1 MMTRTLI
8 YLLTLLVMSTQ
19 ASAQALSLEQ
29 ITAYLNSMRA
39 AKANFVQANPDKTL
53 AQGVMYLEKPG
64 RIRYEYTAPAD
75 SLVIS
80 DGRYLGIFDK
90 KSNRGYQRFDLRRTP
105 LDILL
110 RDRIDLTA
118 AGVVRSV
125 QSDGTK
131 TEVIAGDPANPG
143 NGSLTMVFTSNP
155 TELRQWIIADK
166 RGRRTTVILSDLQ
179 LQSDVSDGLFDI
191 LGTASALRDQ

>member
-1 MMTRTLI
+1 MTKFLAA
-8 YLLTLLVMSTQ
+8 LLSVLALGGP
-19 ASAQALSLEQ
+19 ASAQALSLSQ
-29 ITAYLNSMRA
+29 IGNYLNSMRA

-110 RDRIDLTA
+110 REQIDLSSS
-118 AGVVRSV
+118 GVVRSIE
-125 QSDGTK
+125 SDGVK
-131 TEVIAGDPANPG
+131 TEVIAGDPANPQ
-143 NGSLTMVFTSNP
+143 NGSLKMVFTANP
-155 TELRQWIIADK
+155 IELRQWIVADR
-166 RGRRTTVILSDLQ
+166 RGRETTVILSNLEIRR
-179 LQSDVSDGLFDI
+179 DVADNLFDI
-191 LGTASALRDQ
+191 QGTASALRDQ

>member
-1 MMTRTLI
+1 MKHLLAALTI
-8 YLLTLLVMSTQ
+8 ALTLP
-19 ASAQALSLEQ
+19 AGGAFAQALSLGQ
-29 ITAYLNSMRA
+29 ITNYLNSMRA

-64 RIRYEYTAPAD
+64 RIRYEYTAPDD

-80 DGRYLGIFDK
+80 DGRYLGVFDK

-110 RDRIDLTA
+110 SDRIDLTRS
-118 AGVVRSV
+118 GVVRSV
-125 QSDGTK
+125 QTDGVK
-131 TEVIAGDPANPG
+131 TEVVAGDPDNPR

-155 TELRQWIIADK
+155 IELRQWIVSD
-166 RGRRTTVILSDLQ
+166 RGGRKTTVILSDLQ
-179 LQSDVSDGLFDI
+179 QRGDVPDNLFDI
-191 LGTASALRDQ
+191 LGTAKALRN

>member
-1 MMTRTLI
+1 MKQIFAALAI
-8 YLLTLLVMSTQ
+8 LLTLP
-19 ASAQALSLEQ
+19 AGSAFAQGLSLGQ
-29 ITAYLNSMRA
+29 INSYLNSMRA

-64 RIRYEYTAPAD
+64 RIRYEYTAPDD

-80 DGRYLGIFDK
+80 DGRYLGVFDK

-110 RDRIDLTA
+110 SDRIDLTRS
-118 AGVVRSV
+118 GVVRSV
-125 QSDGTK
+125 QTDGVK
-131 TEVIAGDPANPG
+131 TEVVAGDPDNPR

-155 TELRQWIIADK
+155 IELRQWIVSD
-166 RGRRTTVILSDLQ
+166 RGGRKTTVILSDLQ
-179 LQSDVSDGLFDI
+179 QRGDVPDNLFDI
-191 LGTASALRDQ
+191 LGTAKALRN